1 MENVMLSKEEISLD
15 AVVKMN
21 VLLRGMN
28 EPIQMITRY
37 EWALG
42 FHFAWTEFV
51 DDNTKTPI
59 GSISCI
65 KSSSERAIH
74 IRLSEVLYVTVSV
87 H

>member
-1 MENVMLSKEEISLD
+1 MIMMEPAVLSKEEISLD
-15 AVVKMN
+15 AVVEMN
-21 VLLRGMN
+21 VFLRGMN

-37 EWALG
+37 EWAMG

-59 GSISCI
+59 GSI
-65 KSSSERAIH
+65 KSTSERAIH